1 MAQIYYTRRVLIGNT
16 ADMDQKQWHAMR
28 PVLETQ
34 REESRSGWPFDWLS
48 FLDALV
54 LVPSAVGW

>member
-1 MAQIYYTRRVLIGNT
+1 
-16 ADMDQKQWHAMR
+16 MDQKQWHAMR

-54 LVPSAVGW
+54 LVLSAVGW